1 MDSELFVYC
10 TESTE
15 SVENVA
21 IMCNSVPPRFIKEDE
36 AEVETIKIKKTRT
49 AVPRFISWV
58 DETPLII
65 Q

>member
-1 MDSELFVYC
+1 
-10 TESTE
+10 
-15 SVENVA
+15 
-21 IMCNSVPPRFIKEDE
+21 MCNSVPPRFIKEDE

-49 AVPRFISWV
+49 AVPLFISRV

>member
-49 AVPRFISWV
+49 AVPRFIS
-58 DETPLII
+58 
-65 Q
+65 